1 MNKTLINV
9 VAFFLLTMA
18 CPGVSYAQ
26 NNSSNFSLFS
36 LGIQAPPKGYKGY
49 VNSADAVLN
58 GYNEATKFFVNNVN
72 VGQTEKAI
80 KFLNAGAA
88 PYPPSR
94 DAEKWIVYTII
105 KNKDY
110 ALLDAIHQKFPLMF
124 KYSQAL
130 HYACVYSDSTMI
142 DYLISKGADLNLN
155 GLCLRDERQQ
165 GWGLKVAYPWNADT
179 RFRMLPADCARLYNL
194 KNYQYINKKYGV
206 TPSAHGISRIIYL
219 FTEGNIG
226 DQFVRG
232 MMTYYPN
239 FDPNVRAS
247 ELTYFSS
254 DAWND
259 KDVILLEYMI
269 RKGKK
274 ELAKQMIEMG
284 ADVNASKGSNDGLV
298 CPLMTAV
305 QTPNM
310 QDIIELLLAKG
321 AKTKMPFQYRT
332 VNILDKART
341 EYKEWFVLNGYM

>member
-1 MNKTLINV
+1 MKNTFINTV
-9 VAFFLLTMA
+9 VFFLLIVA
-18 CPGVSYAQ
+18 CHDVTYAQ
-26 NNSSNFSLFS
+26 GNSSNFSLFS

-110 ALLDAIHQKFPLMF
+110 ALLDAIHEKFPLMF

-179 RFRMLPADCARLYNL
+179 RFRMLPADCASLYNW
-194 KNYQYINKKYGV
+194 KNLQYINRKYGANL
-206 TPSAHGISRIIYL
+206 SAHGISRAIYR
-219 FTEGNIG
+219 FTEGNVG
-226 DQFVRG
+226 DQFVKLL
-232 MMTYYPN
+232 MSFPN

-259 KDVILLEYMI
+259 EDVILLEYMI

-284 ADVNASKGSNDGLV
+284 ADVNASKGSNSGLV

>member
-1 MNKTLINV
+1 MKNTFINTV
-9 VAFFLLTMA
+9 LFFLLIVA
-18 CPGVSYAQ
+18 CHDVTYAQ
-26 NNSSNFSLFS
+26 NNSSKFSLFS
-36 LGIQAPPKGYKGY
+36 LGIQAPPKDYKGY
-49 VNSADAVLN
+49 VWSSSD
-58 GYNEATKFFVNNVN
+58 YNEATKFFVNNVN

-88 PYPPSR
+88 PYPTLR
-94 DAEKWIVYTII
+94 NQEKWIVYTII

-110 ALLDAIHQKFPLMF
+110 ELLDAIHQKYPLMF

-155 GLCLRDERQQ
+155 GLCLRDETQMGR
-165 GWGLKVAYPWNADT
+165 GLKVAYPWNADS
-179 RFRMLPADCARLYNL
+179 RFRMLPVDCARLYKV
-194 KNYQYINKKYGV
+194 KNYVYINRKYGV
-206 TPSAHGISRIIYL
+206 TPSALGISRLIYI
-219 FTEGNIG
+219 FTEANATDGIIK
-226 DQFVRG
+226 DL
-232 MMTYYPN
+232 MSYPN

-247 ELTYFSS
+247 ELDYFSS
-254 DAWND
+254 DAWYDYN
-259 KDVILLEYMI
+259 VILLEYMI

-284 ADVNASKGSNDGLV
+284 ADVNASKGSNSGLV

-321 AKTKMPFQYRT
+321 AKTKMPFQYST